1 MAQGF
6 SLSYI
11 ASRFP
16 TEEACL
22 EEIKK
27 LRYPNG
33 IACIICEQVTKH
45 YKLRGRPAYCC
56 EYCRHHTYPLAGTIF
71 DKSSTSLRIW
81 FFCMFLMTC
90 TRGRISIKALQR
102 ELGVTYKTAWRMK
115 SMILKLMKQNHG
127 DLLSG
132 PEKVLSV
139 SFFNAF
145 ELKVIQKEEDVS

>member
-1 MAQGF
+1 MVQDF
-6 SLSYI
+6 SLSYVT
-11 ASRFP
+11 ARFP

-27 LRYPNG
+27 LRYHNG
-33 IACIICEQVTKH
+33 IPCTECERITKH
-45 YKLRGRPAYCC
+45 YKLQGRPAYSC

-71 DKSSTSLRIW
+71 DKSSTPLRVW

-90 TRGRISIKALQR
+90 TRGKIPIKTLQN

-115 SMILKLMKQNHG
+115 LKILQLMRQNRG

-145 ELKVIQKEEDVS
+145 ELKVVQKEEEVS